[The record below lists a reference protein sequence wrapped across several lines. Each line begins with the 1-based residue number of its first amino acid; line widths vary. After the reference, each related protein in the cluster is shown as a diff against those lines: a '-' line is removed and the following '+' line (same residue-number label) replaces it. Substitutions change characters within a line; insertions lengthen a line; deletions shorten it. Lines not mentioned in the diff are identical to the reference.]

1 MINPPDTEPE
11 IDPRRLEILGAALEI
26 LREQGYE
33 KTTMLAVAK
42 RARASKETLYAWFGN
57 KQRLFEEVIR
67 AKADGM
73 NRALL
78 ADLDGAPAAVLRRFG
93 ENLLTLLSS
102 ADSIAINRAA
112 VAEAPRDPSFGA
124 ALAVHGRRRTG
135 ALMVRY
141 LEGQRDAGRLSFTD
155 PAGDVAG
162 GPADAPERAFES
174 FVGLL
179 VGDAQV
185 RMLTG
190 AIAPLGPEEIA
201 ARAERATALFLRLY
215 GNA

>member
-1 MINPPDTEPE
+1 MTSPPDTEPE

-78 ADLDGAPAAVLRRFG
+78 AELDGEPAMVLRRFG
-93 ENLLTLLSS
+93 GNLLTLLSS

-112 VAEAPRDPSFGA
+112 VAEAPRDPSFGQ
-124 ALAVHGRRRTG
+124 ALAAHGRQRTG
-135 ALMVRY
+135 ALMIRY
-141 LEGQRDAGRLSFTD
+141 LEGQRDAGRLSFDDLAED
-155 PAGDVAG
+155 PA
-162 GPADAPERAFES
+162 RAFES

-190 AIAPLGPEEIA
+190 AIAPLDADEIA
-201 ARAERATALFLRLY
+201 ARAERATALFLKLY
-215 GNA
+215 GKS